1 MNRRTGRLS
10 NTPKVTQQ
18 LSRPITGSSLILKS
32 MLLLLHEAA
41 ALLYLF
47 SQVATILDLLISS
60 QRGHFLSPL
69 CLLRKGNSCIV
80 VATYSRGPSTS
91 PSEVRNILATFSFSF
106 FFFLN
111 LGNEGEGHSGLG
123 GEDKDRNT
131 NTVSPTP
138 LLGEHEASV
147 SANTIRVGNSRVI
160 LLKLRQ
166 ETWPGLRRGIPQN
179 KYCTCS

>member
-1 MNRRTGRLS
+1 
-10 NTPKVTQQ
+10 
-18 LSRPITGSSLILKS
+18 

-69 CLLRKGNSCIV
+69 CLWKGNSCIV
-80 VATYSRGPSTS
+80 FATYSRGSSTS

-123 GEDKDRNT
+123 GEDKDQNT
-131 NTVSPTP
+131 NTISPTP
-138 LLGEHEASV
+138 LLGEYEASV
-147 SANTIRVGNSRVI
+147 SANIRRVGNSRVI